1 MTNRLVLTA
10 LCVPALALAQQG
22 NRKGHDN
29 MSPIIPPDQVPKAPV
44 LAVPDALK
52 AFQIAPGFVIEPF
65 ATEPMVVEPVAL
77 DFDPAGRAWVCEM
90 IGYMPDLDG
99 KGEEIPQGRIV
110 VLEDTDHDGK
120 ADKRTVFLEKV
131 LLPRAVAVF
140 PDGVLF
146 VDNYRLLWVKRD
158 GLKSVGEPEEVAKD
172 WIAGGKGGNPEHKSN
187 GLVRGL
193 DNWLYNAKSDK
204 RVRRIDSKWVVE
216 ATQNRGQWGICR
228 DDYGRLYYN
237 DNSTFLWGNLVA
249 PNLLSDN
256 PGVNLKVKDFTQLG
270 PNSTWP
276 IRVTPGVNRGYISKL
291 NGYNEDT
298 LDPKTFKLIN
308 ATAASGPMIYRGTN
322 FPAEWYGRGLSPE
335 PSANIVKA
343 IQITDS
349 NGKLSG
355 SHPFG
360 KAEWLASTDE
370 RFRPV
375 NLYNAPDGTVLMLDM
390 HHGLLQHKTYMTTY
404 LRDQYSS
411 RMLDKPADGQGRIY
425 RIRYKTGPVE
435 SITDLTKLDGEA
447 LVKMLA
453 YKNGWQRDMAQRL
466 LIERGDAAVVPLLEK
481 LAGVE
486 NFPLGSINALW
497 TLEGL
502 GKLTAT
508 PVASA
513 LGSKDPKVVCSAL
526 WASTKLPEA
535 EVKKLAD
542 KIVKLQPANDE
553 VKIYLARALGPVG
566 TPEAYG
572 KLADLVSKDG
582 KESLVRAA
590 AYSGLKGRLEDFKN
604 ATAGKTKD
612 AAFMAWVDQGL
623 KGPVA
628 VAVSGAGLTGEHLE
642 SFNRGKAMFV
652 GEAACFGCHGADGQ
666 GLPNLGPPLDK
677 SEYVTGSPERLAKI
691 LLHGLSG
698 PVTVAGETYT
708 PAGEMPALYP
718 NPAMTDAKLAD
729 VATYVRHEWTN
740 TADQVKPEVFTKVR
754 AATKDQV
761 GRPYTEATL
770 K

>member
-1 MTNRLVLTA
+1 MTTRLVLTT
-10 LCVPALALAQQG
+10 LLVPTLALAQQG

-29 MSPIIPPDQVPKAPV
+29 MSPIIPADQVPKAPV
-44 LAVPDALK
+44 LSVPDSLK

-65 ATEPMVVEPVAL
+65 ASEPMVVEPVAM
-77 DFDPAGRAWVCEM
+77 DFDPAGRAWICEM
-90 IGYMPDLDG
+90 VGFMPDLDG
-99 KGEEIPQGRIV
+99 KGEDVPQGRLV

-120 ADKRTVFLEKV
+120 ADKRTVFLDKV
-131 LLPRAVAVF
+131 LLPRAIAVF

-158 GLKSVGEPEEVAKD
+158 GLKVVGEPEEVAKD

-204 RVRRIDSKWVVE
+204 RIRRIDGKWVVE
-216 ATQNRGQWGICR
+216 STQNRGQWGICR

-249 PNLLSDN
+249 PNLLDGN
-256 PGVNLKVKDFTQLG
+256 PGVNLKVKDFVQIG

-276 IRVTPGVNRGYISKL
+276 IRVTPGVNRGYMAKS

-308 ATAASGPMIYRGTN
+308 ATAASGPMIYRGIN

-335 PSANIVKA
+335 PSVNLVKA

-360 KAEWLASTDE
+360 KSEWLASTDE

-375 NLYNAPDGTVLMLDM
+375 NLYNAPDGSVLLLDM

-404 LRDQYSS
+404 LRDQYAS
-411 RMLDKPADGQGRIY
+411 RLLDKPADGQGRIY
-425 RIRYKTGPVE
+425 RIRYKTGPLETV
-435 SITDLTKLDGEA
+435 TDLTKLDGEA

-453 YKNGWQRDMAQRL
+453 HKNGWQRDMAQRY
-466 LIERGDAAVVPLLEK
+466 LIERGDASVVPLLEK

-486 NFPLGSINALW
+486 GFPLGSINALW

-508 PVASA
+508 PLASA

-526 WASTKLPEA
+526 WVSTKLPEA
-535 EVKKLAD
+535 EFKKLAD

-553 VKIYLARALGPVG
+553 VKIYLARALGPVA
-566 TPEAYG
+566 TPEAFA

-582 KESLVRAA
+582 KESLVKAA
-590 AYSGLKGRLEDFKN
+590 AYSGLKGRIAEFKD
-604 ATAGKTKD
+604 ATAGKIKD
-612 AAFMAWVDQGL
+612 AAFLAWLDQGL

-628 VAVSGAGLTGEHLE
+628 KVSGAGLAGEHLE
-642 SFNRGKAMFV
+642 SFNRGKAMFL

-708 PAGEMPALYP
+708 PAGEMPALYV

-729 VATYVRHEWTN
+729 VATYVRREWTN
-740 TADQVKPEVFTKVR
+740 TADQVKPELFTKVR
-754 AATKDQV
+754 EATKDQA